1 MLINM
6 ALELSMEL
14 NNDDFYALLKHIVR
28 NKQYLRRTED
38 GYVDSRLSD
47 KGMRVSYRDS
57 QYKKKIKLLI
67 DLETVLCSSAYDSD
81 KLKRKLNKRIDEY
94 FDFQYSLNDFSVSGA
109 VLTTDINAGS
119 RKNVTAYMKIFQRI
133 GKVKGYSQ
141 YEDERLEGVDSF
153 CLEGNSNGIDF
164 LIYAL
169 DGMLRAEVRLVKSKA
184 IHHFTNAEDVQ
195 DVIVE
200 LLDKRNDIFMDVFS
214 SVIPFGDFYK
224 KGKAVELI
232 WNNVEDIRLRR
243 KMLRLVELIPEKK
256 SMYLAQKTMK
266 CRNMKKVMGEF
277 AKINLSPVT
286 ISKRQDKKKLDNVYT
301 YFVADGHAL

>member
-1 MLINM
+1 MV
-6 ALELSMEL
+6 LELSMEL
-14 NNDDFYALLKHIVR
+14 NNDDFYALLKHVVR

-47 KGMRVSYRDS
+47 KGMMVSYRDS

-81 KLKRKLNKRIDEY
+81 KFKRKLNKRISEY

-109 VLTTDINAGS
+109 VLTTDINVGS

-214 SVIPFGDFYK
+214 NVIPFGDFYK

-256 SMYLAQKTMK
+256 SLYLAQKTMK